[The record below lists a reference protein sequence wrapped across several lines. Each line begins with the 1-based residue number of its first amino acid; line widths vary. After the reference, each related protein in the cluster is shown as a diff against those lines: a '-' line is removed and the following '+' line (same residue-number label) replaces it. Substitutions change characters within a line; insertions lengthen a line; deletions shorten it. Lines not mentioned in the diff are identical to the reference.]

1 MRRIL
6 CIFVGLALIG
16 SLSAIGDDHFVQHI
30 KVYPTARQQLGS
42 ARELIAKVGLNPP
55 DRVEDMHAAVA
66 AAVASLEAVS
76 KRWPTDTASIA
87 EAYVLEGQMLVE
99 PPARAYPSAEAVS
112 RRGLTSISSRPE
124 AALLYRILGESLQG
138 LKRTAEAEQAFR
150 DAESHS
156 KFHELTPLEQ
166 LSVFEAAGQFFDQ
179 LHDGKEAAKHYRLA
193 SRIARLSDLT
203 HMALLLA
210 SLERSAET
218 DPPNAKGDMADLQQL
233 LNESRQKN
241 YSNPADLAALRGYEE
256 ALTKFKKK
264 LH

>member
-1 MRRIL
+1 MRRV
-6 CIFVGLALIG
+6 CIFVALALIG

-42 ARELIAKVGLNPP
+42 ARELIAKVGLNRP

-99 PPARAYPSAEAVS
+99 PPARAYPSAEDVS
-112 RRGLTSISSRPE
+112 RRGLASIGSRPE

-138 LKRTAEAEQAFR
+138 MKRTPEAER
-150 DAESHS
+150 HPR
-156 KFHELTPLEQ
+156 FHELTPLEQ
-166 LSVFEAAGQFFDQ
+166 LSVFQAAGQFFDQ
-179 LHDGKEAAKHYRLA
+179 LHDGKEAAKHYRSA
-193 SRIARLSDLT
+193 SHIARLSDLT
-203 HMALLLA
+203 HMSLLLA

-218 DPPNAKGDMADLQQL
+218 DPQNAKGDMAGLQQL

-256 ALTKFKKK
+256 ALTRFKKM